1 MDFSDFLGK
10 SRKNSMIHVH
20 STRICVFFCYC
31 CTCYVNADTTD
42 GNKISQRIILRWL
55 DNYVNIFVWRD
66 WRVPLRVLNI
76 YNITHNYYK
85 LHFRVYGP
93 TGQDKN
99 NNFFSKYL
107 ILISVSNSF
116 HTVIW

>member
-42 GNKISQRIILRWL
+42 GNKISQRIIL
-55 DNYVNIFVWRD
+55 NAE
-66 WRVPLRVLNI
+66 LN
-76 YNITHNYYK
+76 
-85 LHFRVYGP
+85 
-93 TGQDKN
+93 
-99 NNFFSKYL
+99 
-107 ILISVSNSF
+107 
-116 HTVIW
+116 